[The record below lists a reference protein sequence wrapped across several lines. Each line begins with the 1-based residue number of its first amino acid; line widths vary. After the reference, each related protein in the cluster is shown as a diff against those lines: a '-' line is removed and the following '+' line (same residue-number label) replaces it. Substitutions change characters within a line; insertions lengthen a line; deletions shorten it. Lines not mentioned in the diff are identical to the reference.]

1 MTITPTYTGCP
12 ATQVIERDIRAA
24 LDAAGFRDVAIETVL
39 SPPWTT
45 DWITESGKAKLHA
58 YGIAPPSSRGDRDL
72 PAMRLGR
79 HRRIEPLRLDARAR
93 RNGAAA
99 PAWSRSTGSSATDE
113 RRLSTPSRLPRW
125 WTRRTRPVR
134 SASTFPR
141 NLRETFKFKPGQHLT
156 LKAEISGEE
165 LRRNYSLCVAPQ
177 DGQVTVTVKR
187 IAGGAFSNWAND
199 NLKPGM
205 AIEVM
210 PPHGSFTW
218 DFAPGAAN
226 HYVGF
231 AGGSGITPVMSLLK
245 TALLTEPD
253 SRFTLFYGNRDSNS
267 IIFLEALAQLKNR
280 FMDRLQVHHFLAEE
294 AEEFEL
300 FNGMLDRAKCDEI
313 LETLIDPAEVAA
325 FFICGPGPMM
335 DAAEEALKAKGVASD
350 KIHLERFTADRPP
363 EALQAQTRRRC
374 RRARQGLTML
384 VTLDGRKRRVAF
396 DAAAG
401 NILDSARA
409 AGLPAPFAC
418 KAGVC
423 ATCRARVVSGEVEM
437 AARYGLTDEE
447 VAAGYV
453 LTCQSVPKGEGVELD
468 YDA

>member
-1 MTITPTYTGCP
+1 MS
-12 ATQVIERDIRAA
+12 
-24 LDAAGFRDVAIETVL
+24 AGFHSLTVAEVVDET
-39 SPPWTT
+39 SEARSIRFAIPP
-45 DWITESGKAKLHA
+45 ELA
-58 YGIAPPSSRGDRDL
+58 
-72 PAMRLGR
+72 
-79 HRRIEPLRLDARAR
+79 
-93 RNGAAA
+93 
-99 PAWSRSTGSSATDE
+99 
-113 RRLSTPSRLPRW
+113 
-125 WTRRTRPVR
+125 
-134 SASTFPR
+134 
-141 NLRETFKFKPGQHLT
+141 ETFLFRPGQHLT
-156 LKAEISGEE
+156 LRAEIGGEE

-177 DGQVTVTVKR
+177 DGQVMVTVKR

-199 NLKPGM
+199 NLKPGDR
-205 AIEVM
+205 IDVM

-218 DFAPGAAN
+218 DFVAGAAN
-226 HYVGF
+226 QYVGF

-245 TALLTEPD
+245 TALLAEPH
-253 SRFTLFYGNRDSNS
+253 SRFTLFYGNRDSSS

-300 FNGMLDRAKCDEI
+300 FNGMLDRQKCDEI
-313 LETLIDPAEVAA
+313 LETLVDPAETAA

-335 DAAEEALKAKGVASD
+335 DAAEAALLGRGVDKGR
-350 KIHLERFTADRPP
+350 IHLERFTADRPP
-363 EALQAQTRRRC
+363 EALQAQLAELSRE
-374 RRARQGLTML
+374 AAGLSML

-401 NILDSARA
+401 NILDSARLS
-409 AGLPAPFAC
+409 GLPAPFAC

-447 VAAGYV
+447 VSAGYV
-453 LTCQSVPKGEGVELD
+453 LTCQSVPKGEGVEVD